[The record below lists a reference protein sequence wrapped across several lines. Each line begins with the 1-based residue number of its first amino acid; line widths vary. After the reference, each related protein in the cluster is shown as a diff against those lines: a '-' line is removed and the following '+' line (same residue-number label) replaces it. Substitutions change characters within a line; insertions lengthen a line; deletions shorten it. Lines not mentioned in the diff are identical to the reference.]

1 MFPIWVNGAVMAIK
15 GIIWDFSGVLLKP
28 RVPDPHAFIAGELGV
43 DPREFAK
50 YLDGEGNR
58 KLDLGEESEVEFYQR
73 IISEQKLKE
82 QDAMRIFNHY
92 FFDLFELNQELID
105 YIRQSRAR
113 FKMGLCSNFSSLLR
127 SLMTNKWKI
136 IDLFDISVISS
147 EVKLLK
153 PDAPIFHLT
162 LEKMALEPDEVVF
175 VDDSEKNVIS
185 ARALDIHSIL
195 FKDNSTTL
203 QMLKQL
209 AG

>member
-1 MFPIWVNGAVMAIK
+1 MAIK

-43 DPREFAK
+43 DPREFHK

-58 KLDLGEESEVEFYQR
+58 MLDLGEESEVEFYQR
-73 IISEQKLKE
+73 IIYEQNLKE

-127 SLMTNKWKI
+127 SLMTNKWKL
-136 IDLFDISVISS
+136 IDLFDVSVISS

-153 PDAPIFHLT
+153 PDAPIYLLT
-162 LEKMALEPDEVVF
+162 LEKMALKPGEVIF
-175 VDDSEKNVIS
+175 VDDSDKNITG
-185 ARALDIHSIL
+185 AKAIGIRGIL
-195 FKDNSTTL
+195 FKENSATL
-203 QMLKQL
+203 REIERL

>member
-1 MFPIWVNGAVMAIK
+1 MAIK

-43 DPREFAK
+43 DPRKFAK

-58 KLDLGEESEVEFYQR
+58 MLDLGEESEVEFYQR
-73 IISEQKLKE
+73 IIREQNLEE

-92 FFDLFELNQELID
+92 FFDLFELNQELIN

-127 SLMTNKWKI
+127 SLMINKWKI
-136 IDLFDISVISS
+136 IDLFDVLVISS
-147 EVKLLK
+147 EVKLIK
-153 PDAPIFHLT
+153 PDAPIYLLT
-162 LEKMALEPDEVVF
+162 LEKMALKPDEVIF
-175 VDDSEKNVIS
+175 VDDSEKNI
-185 ARALDIHSIL
+185 AGANALGIRGIL
-195 FKDNSTTL
+195 FKENSATL
-203 QMLKQL
+203 REIELL